1 MPDYTTLGISFPV
14 PSDTIKLASLE
25 AKLADDIRLTAITA
39 NQAIITEGGRA
50 EAAAKAAAAADASAK
65 DAAIDAK
72 ANSAVSTANNAL
84 AASSGASSDADNAVD
99 RVTALESAAGFGPST
114 PTDGT
119 MADYIANPATLTASQ
134 LSTRIAER
142 TSAVV
147 TDHGFAT
154 VQLALDAAQPGDTV
168 EIRRAWTISAPVTV
182 SKQLNIRCARGGS
195 VTTSGDVHAFNVT
208 ASYVTFE
215 RATIAGSG
223 GSTLGTQSAIRAIG
237 TALAPIRGLEV
248 QNCKITGFRMYGV
261 EGEHLHDFTIE
272 RNRVEDIGYAGVML
286 LSPNNGDFRHNTV
299 RKINQPAGLVNSYGI
314 SASRRT
320 TQNLTDAP
328 LAKDMRIY
336 QNLVDG
342 VPKWEGIDT
351 HGGIG
356 IHIISNIVRNCN
368 VGIALVPE
376 DNEAGVEVYAPK
388 RCKVLTNN
396 ISSGVTNGTRS
407 IGIQLVGCITTIS
420 NVVDYA
426 DAVIQGNTVDGHG
439 KQDDATSGA
448 IYVAAT
454 IGSIIDGNIIT
465 EAGLN
470 AIHAGHNNKGL
481 KVNGNTAV
489 DTWSNALAY
498 TSMLRVSSDHNTIK
512 FSGND
517 IVRANKT
524 ATTVNNR
531 GLYVSSGLTG
541 VAIQW
546 GDNDMS
552 GAALP
557 KVDGG
562 LSFSRMGGTNL
573 AFTDTG
579 TPVLRPTLAGVAT
592 DQLTTQALVNQLRT
606 ALINYGLAT

>member
-1 MPDYTTLGISFPV
+1 MAQRFIPTPGGNIYPDQ
-14 PSDTIKLASLE
+14 DTDYDQSE
-25 AKLADDIRLTAITA
+25 AFRKVALNRDVVD
-39 NQAIITEGGRA
+39 
-50 EAAAKAAAAADASAK
+50 S
-65 DAAIDAK
+65 AIDVQVK
-72 ANSAVSTANNAL
+72 TATAT
-84 AASSGASSDADNAVD
+84 ASSAQAVARGASSVANEAKGESGNAVA
-99 RVTALESAAGFGPST
+99 RVKALESAAGFGPST
-114 PTDGT
+114 PVDGT
-119 MADYIANPATLTASQ
+119 MANHILNPATLTATA
-134 LSTRIAER
+134 LSAAIVEQTA
-142 TSAVV
+142 AVV
-147 TDHGFAT
+147 TDHGAST
-154 VQLALDAAQPGDTV
+154 LQSVIDAAQAGDTV
-168 EIRRAWTISAPVTV
+168 EIRRAWTIGAPVTV

-215 RATIAGSG
+215 HATIAGSG

-237 TALAPIRGLEV
+237 TALAPIKGLEV
-248 QNCKITGFRMYGV
+248 QKCKITGFRMYGV

-286 LSPNNGDFRHNTV
+286 LSPDNGDFRHNTV

-328 LAKDMRIY
+328 LAKDVRIY

-351 HGGIG
+351 HGGNG
-356 IHIISNIVRNCN
+356 ILIISNIVRNCN

-376 DNEAGVEVYAPK
+376 DNEAGAEVYAPK
-388 RCKVLTNN
+388 RCKVLTNS
-396 ISSGVTNGTRS
+396 IFSGVTNGTRS
-407 IGIQLVGCITTIS
+407 IGIQLVGCITTID

-426 DAVIQGNTVDGHG
+426 DAVIQGNTIDGHG

-448 IYVAAT
+448 IYAAAT
-454 IGSIIDGNIIT
+454 IGTIINDNIIT

-489 DTWSNALAY
+489 DTWSNALSY
-498 TSMLRVSSDHNTIK
+498 TSMLRVSSNYNTIK
-512 FSGND
+512 FAGND

-531 GLYVSSGLTG
+531 GLFVSSGLIG
-541 VAIQW
+541 VSIQW

-552 GAALP
+552 GATLP

-592 DQLTTQALVNQLRT
+592 DQLTTQALVNQIRI
-606 ALINYGLAT
+606 ALINYGLTT